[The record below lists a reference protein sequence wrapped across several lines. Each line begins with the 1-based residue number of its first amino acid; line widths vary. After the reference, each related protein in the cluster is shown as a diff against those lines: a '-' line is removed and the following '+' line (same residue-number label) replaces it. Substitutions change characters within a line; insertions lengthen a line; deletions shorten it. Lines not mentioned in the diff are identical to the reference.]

1 MRLPEIG
8 ELRRRVKLFGVKHS
22 PDDDAGLVTSTELI
36 GEVWAKREIVG
47 GVQYLESM
55 NVEETVTH
63 RFYVRYAPGLRPQ
76 DLGHLSGLECEGV
89 RYVVRRVT
97 DVDDMHRFTMFEA
110 EEVTDARAVDLGS

>member
-8 ELRRRVKLFGVKHS
+8 ELRRRIKLFGIQHE
-22 PDDDAGLVTSTELI
+22 PDDAAGLVTSTVEI

-63 RFYVRYAPGLRPQ
+63 RFYVRYVPGLRPQ

>member
-63 RFYVRYAPGLRPQ
+63 RFYVRYVPGLRPQ

-110 EEVTDARAVDLGS
+110 EEVTDARSVDLGS